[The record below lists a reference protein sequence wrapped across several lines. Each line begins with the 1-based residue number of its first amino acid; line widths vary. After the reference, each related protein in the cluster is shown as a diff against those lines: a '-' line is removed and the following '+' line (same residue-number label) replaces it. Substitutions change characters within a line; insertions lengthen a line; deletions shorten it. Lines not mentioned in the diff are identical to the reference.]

1 MKAATSFR
9 NRNNVI
15 QELESEYPGF
25 GFIEHYEGYLKI
37 KESNRLRDNEVEE
50 IKIGK
55 SWLPP
60 NPNIIMGYSV

>member
-1 MKAATSFR
+1 MKAITSFR
-9 NRNNVI
+9 NRNNAI

-25 GFIEHYEGYLKI
+25 GFIEHYERIFEKL
-37 KESNRLRDNEVEE
+37 ESNRLQDNEVEE

-60 NPNIIMGYSV
+60 NPNIIMGYPV